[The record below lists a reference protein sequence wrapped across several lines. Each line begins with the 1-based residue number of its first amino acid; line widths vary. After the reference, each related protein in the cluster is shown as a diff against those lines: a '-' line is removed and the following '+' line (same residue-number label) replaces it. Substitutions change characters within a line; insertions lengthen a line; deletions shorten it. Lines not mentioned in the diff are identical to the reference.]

1 MRIIFTILIISG
13 CCIHGYGQQISTENK
28 QLYKYL
34 MAKSKSQR
42 KTAKYLLIGG
52 GVAYLG
58 GALVGIND
66 GPSTGLSNAA
76 PVFLSLGSCALVA
89 SIPFFVSAGS
99 NQHKAQE
106 MLVSFRMEKRQ
117 TPLLQGISAENLH
130 ARFEQPVRQA
140 ELPGLASCNRWKII
154 FRSDQITMQP
164 T

>member
-1 MRIIFTILIISG
+1 MRIIFIVLIISASY
-13 CCIHGYGQQISTENK
+13 IHGYGQLLSAENK
-28 QLYKYL
+28 QLYSYL

-58 GALVGIND
+58 GALFSLND

-106 MLVSFRMEKRQ
+106 MLVSFRMEK
-117 TPLLQGISAENLH
+117 PHIPVSKGGSAETHPALALH
-130 ARFEQPVRQA
+130 IPIR
-140 ELPGLASCNRWKII
+140 
-154 FRSDQITMQP
+154 
-164 T
+164 

>member
-1 MRIIFTILIISG
+1 MRIILVILIILGSY
-13 CCIHGYGQQISTENK
+13 IHGYGQQLSAENK

-34 MAKSKSQR
+34 MTKSKSQR

-52 GVAYLG
+52 GIAYLG

-106 MLVSFRMEKRQ
+106 MLVSFRMEK
-117 TPLLQGISAENLH
+117 PHIPVLKGGSAESYPAIALH
-130 ARFEQPVRQA
+130 IPIR
-140 ELPGLASCNRWKII
+140 
-154 FRSDQITMQP
+154 
-164 T
+164 

>member
-1 MRIIFTILIISG
+1 MRTIFIILIMTG
-13 CCIHGYGQQISTENK
+13 CYIHGYGQQLSAENK

-52 GVAYLG
+52 GIAYLG

-106 MLVSFRMEKRQ
+106 MLVSFRMEKTQ
-117 TPLLQGISAENLH
+117 IPVLKGNSADKYPTLSLH
-130 ARFEQPVRQA
+130 IPIR
-140 ELPGLASCNRWKII
+140 
-154 FRSDQITMQP
+154 
-164 T
+164 

>member
-13 CCIHGYGQQISTENK
+13 CYIHGYGQQLSTENK

-52 GVAYLG
+52 GIAYLG

-117 TPLLQGISAENLH
+117 TPLSQGISAENYPALALH
-130 ARFEQPVRQA
+130 IPIR
-140 ELPGLASCNRWKII
+140 
-154 FRSDQITMQP
+154 
-164 T
+164 

>member
-1 MRIIFTILIISG
+1 MRIILVILIISG
-13 CCIHGYGQQISTENK
+13 SYIHGYGQQLSAENK

-52 GVAYLG
+52 GIAYLG

-106 MLVSFRMEKRQ
+106 MLVSFRMEK
-117 TPLLQGISAENLH
+117 PHFPSLKSISAESYPALVLH
-130 ARFEQPVRQA
+130 IPIR
-140 ELPGLASCNRWKII
+140 
-154 FRSDQITMQP
+154 
-164 T
+164 